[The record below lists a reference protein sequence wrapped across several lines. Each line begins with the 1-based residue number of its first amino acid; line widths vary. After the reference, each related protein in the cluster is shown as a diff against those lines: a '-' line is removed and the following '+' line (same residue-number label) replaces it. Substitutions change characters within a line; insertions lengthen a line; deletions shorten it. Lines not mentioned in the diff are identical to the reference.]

1 MDDWNVTHLCTGYN
15 KPDCGYFL
23 QTDNKETFLN
33 GKRLDVCCYYCTSE
47 NKVRKIGS
55 GGTWT
60 GLSPKF
66 CPKRR
71 AAENNEMSVNT
82 DGKTEENTMSKFDIS
97 TMLAAPTAVMP
108 EQYSQAA
115 QLHAEII
122 NCAKTAQ
129 ENLYQMAIGFKKMRD
144 EKLYQALGYDNFG
157 DYCEKEAEM
166 SRRSVYNYIKV
177 IEKLPEE
184 FVQRLHKFETKKLL
198 MLTDVSEEQRSEIID
213 NVDIENT
220 TVKKLKEKI
229 KELEG
234 KNSAADKA
242 SAESKRQLAQ
252 REEEINK
259 LKGENIKLRNSDE
272 KSASKLAAEA
282 AKAEK
287 LKTEKERLEQQLKEA
302 EKRAAERSETA
313 ENSEDKKKIADLEM
327 QVKELEKRDI
337 QVVFEKD
344 EEEINRLKEEIS
356 RLEKSLEEVKNTDET
371 ETDVKVFAVRL
382 TIGNYEKLIDII
394 KESGN
399 AELKN
404 AVMNAQILRV

>member
-82 DGKTEENTMSKFDIS
+82 DGKTEENTMAKFDIS

-108 EQYSQAA
+108 EQYTQAA
-115 QLHAEII
+115 QLHAEIQ

-144 EKLYQALGYDNFG
+144 EKLYIALGYDNFG
-157 DYCEKEAEM
+157 DYCEQKAEM
-166 SRRSVYNYIKV
+166 KRSNVYNYIKV
-177 IEKLPEE
+177 VERLPKE
-184 FVQRLHKFETKKLL
+184 FVQSIGQIGIAKLQLLTALDETDREKITET
-198 MLTDVSEEQRSEIID
+198 TDL
-213 NVDIENT
+213 ENT

-229 KELEG
+229 KELESR
-234 KNSAADKA
+234 NTEADKA
-242 SAESKRQLAQ
+242 SAESKQQLTK
-252 REEEINK
+252 REEEINR
-259 LKGENIKLRNSDE
+259 LKGENLKLQNRDE
-272 KSASKLAAEA
+272 KSSARLAVEA

-287 LKTEKERLEQQLKEA
+287 LKSEKERLEQQLKEA

-313 ENSEDKKKIADLEM
+313 ENSEDKKKIAALEA
-327 QVKELEKRDI
+327 QVKELENRPID
-337 QVVFEKD
+337 VVYEKD
-344 EEEINRLKEEIS
+344 EKEINRLKDEIS
-356 RLEKSLEEVKNTDET
+356 RLEKEINTKDGKSSS

-404 AVMNAQILRV
+404 AVMNAQILRI

>member
-15 KPDCGYFL
+15 KPDCEYFL
-23 QTDNKETFLN
+23 QTDNKETFLD

-129 ENLYQMAIGFKKMRD
+129 ENLYQMAMGFKKMRD
-144 EKLYQALGYDNFG
+144 EKLYQALGYDTFE
-157 DYCEKEAEM
+157 DYCEKETGM
-166 SRRSVYNYIKV
+166 KRSNVYNYISV
-177 IEKLPEE
+177 VEKLPME
-184 FVQRLHKFETKKLL
+184 FIQSIGQIGIAKLQLLTALDET
-198 MLTDVSEEQRSEIID
+198 ERGEIIETTD
-213 NVDIENT
+213 LENT
-220 TVKKLKEKI
+220 TVRKLKEKI

-252 REEEINK
+252 REEEINR

-282 AKAEK
+282 AK
-287 LKTEKERLEQQLKEA
+287 
-302 EKRAAERSETA
+302 RAAEKSQPT
-313 ENSEDKKKIADLEM
+313 ENPEDKKKIADLEM

-344 EEEINRLKEEIS
+344 EEEINRLKDEIA
-356 RLEKSLEEVKNTDET
+356 RLEKEIDSKTEEKSSEA
-371 ETDVKVFAVRL
+371 DVKVFAVRL
-382 TIGNYEKLIDII
+382 TVGNYEKLIDII

>member
-15 KPDCGYFL
+15 KPDCEYFL

-47 NKVRKIGS
+47 NKARKIGS

-82 DGKTEENTMSKFDIS
+82 DGKTEENTMAKFDIS
-97 TMLAAPTAVMP
+97 AMLAAPTAVMP
-108 EQYSQAA
+108 EQYTQAA

-144 EKLYQALGYDNFG
+144 EKLYVALGYDNFG
-157 DYCEKEAEM
+157 DYCEQKAEL
-166 SRRSVYNYIKV
+166 SRQNVYQYIKV
-177 IEKLPEE
+177 VENLPKDFVLSTRQIGKEKLYLLSTMSETDREE
-184 FVQRLHKFETKKLL
+184 IVET
-198 MLTDVSEEQRSEIID
+198 TDL
-213 NVDIENT
+213 ENT
-220 TVKKLKEKI
+220 TVRKLKEKI

-282 AKAEK
+282 AKTEE
-287 LKTEKERLEQQLKEA
+287 LKAEKERLEQQLREA
-302 EKRAAERSETA
+302 EKRAAERSQPT
-313 ENSEDKKKIADLEM
+313 ENPEDKKKIADLEA
-327 QVKELEKRDI
+327 QVKELENRPID
-337 QVVFEKD
+337 VVYEKD
-344 EEEINRLKEEIS
+344 EKEINRLKDEIA
-356 RLEKSLEEVKNTDET
+356 RLEKEIDSKSEEKSS

-382 TIGNYEKLIDII
+382 TVVNYEKLIDII

-399 AELKN
+399 GELKN
-404 AVMNAQILRV
+404 AVMNAQILRI